1 VSLSNAQV
9 VVSRGSFDGNK
20 AMEGGAL
27 AVEGESNVE
36 IGSCILSKNGAGLR
50 VAPTGF
56 PQQVINIVRMC
67 FGAVRC
73 PSQMHKLISSF
84 WLGCA

>member
-1 VSLSNAQV
+1 VLKQAKAFCLQANFDSGGAVSLSNSQV
-9 VVSRGSFDGNK
+9 VMSRGSFDGNK

-36 IGSCILSKNGAGLR
+36 IGACILSKNGAGLR

-56 PQQVINIVRMC
+56 PQQL
-67 FGAVRC
+67 
-73 PSQMHKLISSF
+73 LI
-84 WLGCA
+84 